1 MNPRAA
7 PDPESKPITSIAYV
21 QPLTPGRVMVLTL
34 SVLFVIGVVWF
45 LIQIGHILLLLIL
58 GILIGT
64 AIEPIVNVLRRR
76 GIARGPVILAIYL
89 VLLGG
94 IGGGILIALPP
105 LIGQGQAL
113 VAGAPE
119 YLADLQDRVE
129 NSPSQ
134 LVRTYGSE
142 LVSSANQ
149 LMERVREDPPLQATQ
164 IAQAAEFVGS
174 FFSLLFAV
182 ISILIVTFYWMTEKA
197 TVKRF
202 FLSLVPIERR
212 DRAHEMW
219 DEIENKA
226 GGWARG
232 QVILML
238 VMGAASTIAYSP
250 LFFNLEFWLFLGIWA
265 GLMELIPFIGP
276 WLGGG
281 LAVLVALTDSWQKA
295 ALVAVFVFV
304 INQAEASFLVP
315 RVMRNAVG
323 LSPLSVILAVLV
335 GGALLGPIGAILS
348 IPVAA
353 VVQVLV
359 TGLLRVRD
367 EEATHRVGVAARDR
381 AARELAMP
389 PPVVEPIPREAR
401 G

>member
-7 PDPESKPITSIAYV
+7 PDPESKSITSVAYV

-64 AIEPIVNVLRRR
+64 AIEPIVNTLRRR

-119 YLADLQDRVE
+119 YLVDLQDRVE

-134 LVRTYGSE
+134 LVRTYGSD
-142 LVSSANQ
+142 LVNSAIQ
-149 LMERVREDPPLQATQ
+149 LVERVREDPPLQATQ

-281 LAVLVALTDSWQKA
+281 LAVLVALTDSWQTA

-367 EEATHRVGVAARDR
+367 EEATHRVAVAARER
-381 AARELAMP
+381 TAREPSAP
-389 PPVVEPIPREAR
+389 PPVVEPIPQEAR